1 MEWKQKVDEITDRAH
16 HLPQI
21 MPKDVPELDLY
32 MDQLLTFLD
41 KRLHG
46 VQRED
51 GTPFVTN
58 TMVNNYTKA
67 KLIPTAVHKRYQKQH
82 VLGLSMIGQLKKVLS
97 MQDLGKISTAV
108 QVDDDAD
115 AMYRLFLE
123 AQDSAAG
130 HSRELIQQATDRCE
144 AAGLEGNT
152 ALAVIAVQLA
162 AEAQCRAL
170 LAEQLLDAMEL
181 PKTEESRKKSKT

>member
-1 MEWKQKVDEITDRAH
+1 MDWKQRVDEITERVH
-16 HLPQI
+16 RVPQI
-21 MPKDVPELDLY
+21 MPEDVPELDLY

-46 VQRED
+46 VKRED
-51 GTPFVTN
+51 GIAFVTN

-97 MQDLGKISTAV
+97 MQDLGKISAAV
-108 QVDDDAD
+108 QRDDDAD
-115 AMYRLFLE
+115 AMYRLFLQ
-123 AQDSAAG
+123 AQESAAG
-130 HSRELIQQATDRCE
+130 HSHDLVQEAIVRCE
-144 AAGLEGNT
+144 TAGMEGNT

-170 LAEQLLDAMEL
+170 LAEQLLDAMEP

>member
-1 MEWKQKVDEITDRAH
+1 MDWKTRVEEIAAGACNV
-16 HLPQI
+16 PQI
-21 MPKDVPELDLY
+21 QPGDVPELDLY

-41 KRLHG
+41 KRLHTAK
-46 VQRED
+46 RED
-51 GTPFVTN
+51 GAAFVTN

-67 KLIPTAVHKRYQKQH
+67 KLLPTAIHKRYQKQH

-97 MQDLGKISTAV
+97 MQDLGKITTAV
-108 QVDDDAD
+108 QGDQQSDAV
-115 AMYRLFLE
+115 YRLFLE
-123 AQDSAAG
+123 AQEGSAER
-130 HSRELIQQATDRCE
+130 SRLLVREATERCE
-144 AAGLEGNT
+144 GAGLEGNT
-152 ALAVIAVQLA
+152 ALAAIAVQLA